1 MKALVTGA
9 TGFIGR
15 ELIKRLEA
23 PPRPDPHPRE
33 CCCQRTRSTDVGL
46 GAHCGSA
53 SAGCIRWR
61 GHGVSSRRR
70 SCGQRPLDGGEEIQN
85 PFEPDRRYPPP
96 RTRTPVDALAAL
108 EKRPACLVS
117 ASAVG
122 YYGDRADEILDENS
136 SADGSFLSEVCQEWE
151 REASRGEEYGIR
163 VVTIRTGIVL
173 GEGGGALEAMLPPF
187 KLGFG
192 GRLGSGHQWM
202 PWIHIGDLVRLMLHS
217 AVANDLRGPV
227 NGVSPNP
234 VTNRDFT
241 RTLARTLHRPA
252 LFPAPGSILRLALGE
267 FALVLLGITAS
278 DSDDGDSVGFRVSI
292 PRAGRRP
299 CRDPQIG
306 PLSCLHRECTA
317 LLCMERSAMGDNTYY
332 RTGWPS
338 LVFKV

>member
-1 MKALVTGA
+1 MKGLVTGA

-23 PPRPDPHPRE
+23 PLALT
-33 CCCQRTRSTDVGL
+33 RTPESAAASGL
-46 GAHCGSA
+46 GARMLA
-53 SAGCIRWR
+53 WEPTAGPPPPAAFDGVDTVFHLAGDPVAKGRWTAAKKSRIR
-61 GHGVSSRRR
+61 SSRIE
-70 SCGQRPLDGGEEIQN
+70 G
-85 PFEPDRRYPPP
+85 
-96 RTRTPVDALAAL
+96 TRHLVDALAAL

-267 FALVLLGITAS
+267 FALVLLGSQRVIPTMATQS
-278 DSDDGDSVGFRVSI
+278 GFEFQF
-292 PRAGRRP
+292 PELEG
-299 CRDPQIG
+299 
-306 PLSCLHRECTA
+306 A
-317 LLCMERSAMGDNTYY
+317 LVEIL
-332 RTGWPS
+332 
-338 LVFKV
+338 K